1 MVGETSIWTPKT
13 LLHRLLEASVVW
25 VGSEYI
31 KRLARGV
38 ALLRN
43 SGY

>member
-1 MVGETSIWTPKT
+1 MVGETSNWTPKT

-25 VGSEYI
+25 VVSEYI

-38 ALLRN
+38 GFIA
-43 SGY
+43 